1 MNSFLGSVAMALQKA
16 LQPLAQAF
24 YTPETLQSFLR
35 RFGWAVDKVDSASL
49 PAIRA
54 GFALA
59 DLFKTVEQL
68 ATQLE
73 SASPDDELG
82 IAAKLIEA
90 LHPIID
96 AVRALA
102 TSSPSGLP
110 FPFDQADFW
119 KEVPLEIVDEIVA
132 DYLEDE
138 LPIAYGVMVLLGLAE
153 DERINP
159 ATPGRAPYRR
169 RTIRWD
175 RLGTV
180 FSAPQDLF
188 KDVYHWNDPAQP
200 LDHQRLLSSLE
211 RFFWT
216 LNVPARD
223 RPPPAAL
230 LGHYFTPD
238 NPALQSIRELRVPI
252 ATAGGPDQDEYA
264 AVGLSILPIPASA
277 PSATPPVGYLLSP
290 FVTGS
295 LVDDPGATD
304 DDPDGR
310 TAIFLDVGGGF
321 DVDGAFGLE
330 VRPDSVGLE
339 VGAGSLDAKIGVGAR
354 PATPWILVG
363 AAGSHRIEL
372 GGFQANVGVRGEI
385 TDLEFVVEAGTGTG
399 SNPPKLR
406 LVIQTTDADGFL
418 HRIFGNNPQS
428 VDFTGMFGWSSKTG
442 FHFTGSAG
450 FTFTIALDLSVEG
463 VLNFKTLTIALT
475 ASGSGAALTAGL
487 TIEASIGPIDATV
500 QDIGAKLALVP
511 SAPGTK
517 GTFGDLDLQF
527 SFKPPTGLG
536 INISAGPITGGGFI
550 EFDPDNGRYAGVL
563 ALSLYSIQIKAIG
576 LLDTKLPNGESGYS
590 FLVIISVEFTPIQ
603 LGFGFTLNGVG
614 GLCGINRDFVTDAIQ
629 AGLRAHS
636 IDHILFPKDPI
647 KNAPAIISDLRA
659 IFPPAEGRYVF
670 GPMLELG
677 WGGGLNLV
685 TAELGVILAIPSP
698 VIIAILGQLNVNV
711 PSPDAAVIELH
722 LDVLGIIDF
731 GKKLFSLD
739 ATLHDSRIVI
749 FTIFGD
755 MAMRLSWGDNPSFA
769 LSIGGLN
776 PHFQP
781 PDGFPQLKRLTIA
794 LSASDEFRLS
804 IQTYFAITSNSFQ
817 FGAHAELYI
826 GVSAFNVYGWL
837 GFDALFIF
845 KPFSFIVDFTAG
857 LALRSGTSTLLGI
870 SLDGEL
876 SGPKPWHAVGNA
888 HVTLLFFEI
897 SCHVDITWG
906 DSGGQTDLPEVD
918 AWPQLQAAIVNVQNW
933 SGGLPSGVPAPV
945 TLSTPKAD
953 DTTIYVDP
961 SGVLTMRERVLPLDQ
976 PLTKFGEAV
985 PGPQAE
991 FDLVSNLS
999 DPSKHSV
1006 LLGGAPVP
1014 FSIVRDKF
1022 APAQFEQMS
1031 DQDKLSRPSF
1041 EDRDAGFSVGDGQ
1054 LDFGGVQLGLDV
1066 AFEDIYVDDHAPPPA
1081 TTTVRFNPT
1090 LIQQIAWANT
1100 NGAAS
1105 SALRA
1110 AALGKFGPPASA
1122 KPLVALGDEHYVV
1135 ASTNDLS
1142 QRPDITH
1149 PVTKGEAFQALSAH
1163 LAKNPGERGQLQ
1175 VVPLYELAA

>member
-1 MNSFLGSVAMALQKA
+1 MPDEKRGTLDRIVEAVGLAFLPLQDVLAIDNLPTLALELGLDKPLPALGSDAAFTQK
-16 LQPLAQAF
+16 
-24 YTPETLQSFLR
+24 
-35 RFGWAVDKVDSASL
+35 
-49 PAIRA
+49 
-54 GFALA
+54 LA
-59 DLFKTVEQL
+59 DA
-68 ATQLE
+68 ATQAGTLVADIVALVE
-73 SASPDDELG
+73 AAEADDTTAILKSSAE
-82 IAAKLIEA
+82 LIEA
-90 LHPIID
+90 LAKLIADLDAIATDLKRATSGSPDAADIAAFAGVFVERLLEDSIIRYLEVNHPTVAQVLALLTFIEFTPLTVTVNGVDKLIFRRIMHLDRIGPLFNDTLAFLNTAYGWGDETFD
-96 AVRALA
+96 AKTLLQRIGWLFDELGPLAGLEDADGTDPVLLDLFALA
-102 TSSPSGLP
+102 IVPTADHPPGLEARLAVDVAETTEIVLSQFGPNWRLALELGGALQADLSARLLPPARIEATHPTATIEGDVGLRLIGSSPTTDTPFVLFGETSGSRL
-110 FPFDQADFW
+110 QA
-119 KEVPLEIVDEIVA
+119 KEVDVGFLVGLKWDVAQNKANADVAFEAKFANGKIIVDTSKSDSFLAKLMPGDGIQLDFDFDA
-132 DYLEDE
+132 GWSSQRGFFFSGSAALELAFAINVTIGPLSIDT
-138 LPIAYGVMVLLGLAE
+138 LHLLLGIGTDKL
-153 DERINP
+153 RI
-159 ATPGRAPYRR
+159 
-169 RTIRWD
+169 
-175 RLGTV
+175 
-180 FSAPQDLF
+180 
-188 KDVYHWNDPAQP
+188 
-200 LDHQRLLSSLE
+200 
-211 RFFWT
+211 
-216 LNVPARD
+216 
-223 RPPPAAL
+223 
-230 LGHYFTPD
+230 
-238 NPALQSIRELRVPI
+238 
-252 ATAGGPDQDEYA
+252 
-264 AVGLSILPIPASA
+264 
-277 PSATPPVGYLLSP
+277 
-290 FVTGS
+290 
-295 LVDDPGATD
+295 
-304 DDPDGR
+304 
-310 TAIFLDVGGGF
+310 
-321 DVDGAFGLE
+321 E
-330 VRPDSVGLE
+330 V
-339 VGAGSLDAKIGVGAR
+339 SLDAHG
-354 PATPWILVG
+354 
-363 AAGSHRIEL
+363 
-372 GGFQANVGVRGEI
+372 
-385 TDLEFVVEAGTGTG
+385 
-399 SNPPKLR
+399 
-406 LVIQTTDADGFL
+406 
-418 HRIFGNNPQS
+418 
-428 VDFTGMFGWSSKTG
+428 
-442 FHFTGSAG
+442 
-450 FTFTIALDLSVEG
+450 
-463 VLNFKTLTIALT
+463 
-475 ASGSGAALTAGL
+475 
-487 TIEASIGPIDATV
+487 SIGPISAAV
-500 QDIGAKLALVP
+500 ERIGVEADLAFHRGNLGPV
-511 SAPGTK
+511 
-517 GTFGDLDLQF
+517 DLGIG
-527 SFKPPTGLG
+527 FKFPAGLG
-536 INISAGPITGGGFI
+536 INIAAGPITGGGFI
-550 EFDPDNGRYAGVL
+550 EFDQPNGRYAGVL

-636 IDHILFPKDPI
+636 LDHILFPKDPV

-685 TAELGVILAIPSP
+685 TAEFGVLFALPAP
-698 VIIAILGQLNVNV
+698 WVIAILGQLNVNV

-845 KPFSFIVDFTAG
+845 KPFSFVVDFTAG

-906 DSGGQTDLPEVD
+906 ESGGAKDLPEVD
-918 AWPQLQAAIVNVQNW
+918 AWPQLQAAIQNVQNW

-976 PLTKFGEAV
+976 TLTKFGEAV
-985 PGPQAE
+985 PGPQNQ
-991 FDLVSNLS
+991 FTLVSNLG
-999 DPSKHSV
+999 DPSQHSV

-1014 FSIVRDKF
+1014 FTIVRDKF
-1022 APAQFEQMS
+1022 APAQFEEMS

-1041 EDRDAGFSVGDGQ
+1041 EDRDAGFAVGDGQ

-1081 TTTVRFNPT
+1081 PTFRFNPT

-1100 NGAAS
+1100 NGAAR

-1110 AALGKFGPPASA
+1110 TALGKFAPPATA
-1122 KPLVALGDEHYVV
+1122 KPLVAVGAEQYVV
-1135 ASTNDLS
+1135 ASTNDLT

-1149 PVTKGEAFQALSAH
+1149 PVTKGEAFQALSVH
-1163 LAKNPGERGQLQ
+1163 LANNPGDRGQLQ